1 MKEYKFLLAG
11 DWCSSEVS
19 YEVKN
24 PFDDSTV
31 GKVFRAQENDIKEA
45 GRKALEGFAITRQL
59 PSYRRA
65 EILQGI
71 VKGIKDRFEEI
82 SLTLCMES
90 GKPIKSA
97 RIEVNRATNTFGIA
111 AEEAKRI
118 GGELIPLDLAEA
130 SKDRLAITKR
140 FPLGP
145 ILGITPFNFP
155 LNLVAHKV
163 APAIAAGNSLVIK
176 PSSSTP
182 ITCLL
187 LGEIILEAGFPPE
200 GISVL
205 PCRPSLAEKLAT
217 DDSFKL
223 VTFTGS
229 ADIGWNLK
237 RIAGKKRVT
246 LELGGNAGLIIH
258 SDADLDYAI
267 PRAVLGSFAY
277 AGQICI
283 SIQRIYVHKDIYQ
296 EFQDR
301 FLQAIEKLKLGD
313 PKEEDTDVGP
323 VIDNRAAERIE
334 EWLEEAKEGGA
345 KILYGGERKG
355 RMIPPT
361 VLTDVDPSLKVSCQ
375 EVFAPMVTLT
385 PYSNFTEAV
394 KMVNDS
400 HYGLQAGV
408 FTKDIKRIFEAFN
421 GIEVGG
427 LIVNDIPTY
436 RIDHMPYGGVKDS
449 GLGRE
454 GLKYA
459 IDEMTELKL
468 MVLNLA

>member
-11 DWCSSEVS
+11 QRSYSDVS

-24 PFDDSTV
+24 PFNDSII
-31 GKVFRAQENDIKEA
+31 GKVYRAEEKDID
-45 GRKALEGFAITRQL
+45 KAASKAVEGFEITRRL

-71 VKGIKDRFEEI
+71 VDGIKKRSEEI
-82 SLTLCMES
+82 ALTLCLES
-90 GKPIKSA
+90 GKPIRDA
-97 RIEVNRATNTFGIA
+97 RTEVNRAINTFSIA
-111 AEEAKRI
+111 VEETKRI

-130 SKDRLAITKR
+130 STNRLGITKR

-145 ILGITPFNFP
+145 ILGISPFNFP

-163 APAIAAGNSLVIK
+163 APAIAAGNSIVIK

-187 LGEIILEAGFPPE
+187 LGEVILEAGFPPE
-200 GISVL
+200 AISVL
-205 PCRPSLAEKLAT
+205 PCKPSIAEKLVAN
-217 DDSFKL
+217 DAFKL

-229 ADIGWNLK
+229 ADIGWSLK

-267 PRAVLGSFAY
+267 PRAVVGSFSY

-283 SIQRIYVHKDIYQ
+283 SIQRIFVHQDIYD
-296 EFQDR
+296 EFLSR
-301 FLQAIEKLKLGD
+301 FLDAVLKLKIGD
-313 PKEEDTDVGP
+313 PKEEDTDIGP
-323 VIDNRAAERIE
+323 VIDDSAVERIE
-334 EWLEEAKEGGA
+334 EWLKEAKNAGA
-345 KILYGGERKG
+345 KFLCGGERKG
-355 RMIPPT
+355 RLIQPT
-361 VLTDVDPSLKVSCQ
+361 ILAEADPSLKVSCQ
-375 EVFAPMVTLT
+375 EVFAPVITLT
-385 PYSNFTEAV
+385 PYTNFIDAV
-394 KMVNDS
+394 KMVDDS
-400 HYGLQAGV
+400 AFGLQAGV
-408 FTKDIKRIFEAFN
+408 FTKDINNIFMAFN
-421 GIEVGG
+421 GIDVGG

-454 GLKYA
+454 GVKYA
-459 IDEMTELKL
+459 IEEMTELKL